1 MWNSCQMRVDLSQI
15 LVFARVAEC
24 GSFSAAARLLG
35 MPKSTVSRKVSELE
49 ERLGARLV
57 QRTTRK
63 LSLTDAGRTY
73 HRHAARI
80 IAELEDADAAVSQMQ
95 AEPRGLLRVTA
106 PLSFSMLGPMIAD
119 YMTQHPRVQVHL
131 VCTDRVVDLVEEGF
145 DLAIRAGRLA
155 DSSLI
160 ARPLGTLRWVLVA
173 APEYCN
179 QHGMPRT
186 PQDVERH
193 AGITFGSGPTPNL
206 WTLHAGDKKAS
217 VRVTP
222 RLTVNEVDIMR
233 DAARAG
239 IGVAMLPDYACA
251 ADVQSGALRR
261 LLPSWHSTEVPVQ
274 AVYPTARHLSP
285 KVAAFIALLSA
296 RLPTMTSPA
305 RRTRTG

>member
-1 MWNSCQMRVDLSQI
+1 MRADLSQI
-15 LVFARVAEC
+15 FVFARVAEC

-80 IAELEDADAAVSQMQ
+80 MAELEDADAAVSQMQ
-95 AEPRGLLRVTA
+95 SEPRGLLRVTA
-106 PLSFSMLGPMIAD
+106 PLSFSMLGPMITD
-119 YMTQHPRVQVHL
+119 YMAQHPRVQVHL

-160 ARPLGTLRWVLVA
+160 ARPLGKLRWVVVA
-173 APEYCN
+173 APDYCAR
-179 QHGMPRT
+179 HGVPRT
-186 PQDVERH
+186 PAELERH
-193 AGITFGSGPTPNL
+193 VCIAFGSGPTPNV
-206 WTLHAGDKKAS
+206 WTLHAGEKTAS

-222 RLTVNEVDIMR
+222 CLTVNEVDIMR
-233 DAARAG
+233 DAARGG

-251 ADVQSGALRR
+251 AELRSGALRR
-261 LLPSWHSTEVPVQ
+261 VLPNWSSTEVPVN

-285 KVAAFIALLSA
+285 KVASFIALLGA
-296 RLPTMTSPA
+296 RLPTMTGSA
-305 RRTRTG
+305 AGTLRRGAAK